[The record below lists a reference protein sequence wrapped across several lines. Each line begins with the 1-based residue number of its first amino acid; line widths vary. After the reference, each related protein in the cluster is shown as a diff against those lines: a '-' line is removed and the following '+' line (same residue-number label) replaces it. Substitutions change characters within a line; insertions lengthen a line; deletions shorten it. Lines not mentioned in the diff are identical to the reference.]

1 MFSGVS
7 GVTAPRCPTIAGA
20 GPVGRGN
27 GFGLAAFARAA
38 RATRFHTRWLTR
50 PFARRWWVRW
60 KRFTAFTVAC
70 R

>member
-20 GPVGRGN
+20 GPVGGGN
-27 GFGLAAFARAA
+27 GFGRAAFACAP
-38 RATRFHTRWLTR
+38 ATRFHTRWLTR
-50 PFARRWWVRW
+50 PFTRRWWLRW
-60 KRFTAFTVAC
+60 KRFTALTVAA